1 MRVPG
6 TVLSRDELSQA
17 VLGRA
22 FDPFDRSLDMHVSR
36 LRRKLG
42 QDGEDEDRVK
52 TVRGV
57 GYQLVLDRDFGEQEG

>member
-1 MRVPG
+1 
-6 TVLSRDELSQA
+6 
-17 VLGRA
+17 
-22 FDPFDRSLDMHVSR
+22 MHVSR

-57 GYQLVLDRDFGEQEG
+57 GYQLVLDRDFGGREG